1 MEVCNMNE
9 KWYVVENIADEL
21 EVSIVKL
28 TEEEAV
34 AVDKFLCN
42 QKVIVAGEYV
52 GSTNFFINKPYDT
65 ELDAANA
72 VNTCDYYG

>member
-1 MEVCNMNE
+1 MNE
-9 KWYVVENIADEL
+9 KWYVVENIAEEL

-28 TEEEAV
+28 TETEAA

-42 QKVIVAGEYV
+42 SKVIVAGEYV

-65 ELDAANA
+65 ELDAINA
-72 VNTCDYYG
+72 VETSDYYR